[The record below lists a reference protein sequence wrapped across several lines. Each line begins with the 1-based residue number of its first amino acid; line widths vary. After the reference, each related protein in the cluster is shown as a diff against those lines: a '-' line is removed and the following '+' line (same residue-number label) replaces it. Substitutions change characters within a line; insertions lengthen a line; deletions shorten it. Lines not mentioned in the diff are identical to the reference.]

1 MFVPSGGQGSDEII
15 SEGEAM
21 KRYLL
26 EQGIPEEQIMP
37 ETKSTNTLENM
48 KFSKELIGDNDAK
61 VAFSTTNYH
70 VFRSGLFSNQAKLKA
85 GEWEVKQ
92 NGISGLMHL

>member
-26 EQGIPEEQIMP
+26 EQGIPEDQIMP

-48 KFSKELIGDNDAK
+48 KFSKELINDENAK
-61 VAFSTTNYH
+61 GSLFHNKLSCIQRRNVCKSGQYECRGYGQSYKM
-70 VFRSGLFSNQAKLKA
+70 VFLP
-85 GEWEVKQ
+85 
-92 NGISGLMHL
+92 